1 MSTCN
6 NFIHILNCALVDMRQ
21 GKCFVDVSSGWF
33 GVSWVEREGRE
44 WGRERERKER
54 NKYEK
59 SYAIK
64 MFISYASR
72 WVVQNKSYTNFW
84 NATKDSDMSTCLAV
98 RELFLSDCQ
107 DISYLLALNLFISI
121 IFPFLKGG
129 YR

>member
-6 NFIHILNCALVDMRQ
+6 NVIHFLNCALVDMRQ

-44 WGRERERKER
+44 WETERERKKREIVCIQDV
-54 NKYEK
+54 YL
-59 SYAIK
+59 
-64 MFISYASR
+64 
-72 WVVQNKSYTNFW
+72 VCQQVGCTNKSYTNSW
-84 NATKDSDMSTCLAV
+84 SATKDSDMSTCLAV

-121 IFPFLKGG
+121 IFPFL
-129 YR
+129 